1 MERGGGRR
9 PAKAPNVNA
18 RVLAILL
25 CTAFASSVPGCTA
38 RVIPSAYSST
48 GAPPS
53 ELTNRACRPILYR
66 PKGARMPRRISLH
79 GPGLVFGGGGTDVDG
94 EFVWIHDTLVGSHTR
109 RGGDL
114 VVLRATGD
122 NDYDPYIYRL
132 APYHSVRTLL
142 LPACSSPKVLAA
154 AAAIVSASSA
164 VFFAGGDQ
172 ADYVVWKGTPVQAA
186 VQSVYDAGGIVGGT
200 SAGEAI
206 LSEYVFD
213 ARHDDRFDATSK
225 NAVRNPY
232 ERLISFTYDFLR
244 FPDGAG
250 AVADMHFVTRNRFGR
265 TAVFMARQI
274 ADGKVAGPHPEVR
287 AIAVDEASGLVVDKR
302 GVATLLLQGK
312 GGSAFLIR
320 GGAARAIDRHGPFVS
335 GRLTVT
341 KLSRQGERFDL
352 IAWCGP
358 EPTYDV
364 TVDGRR
370 PYGEIY
376 SPLDPYRP
384 PAGSRIP
391 KCG

>member
-1 MERGGGRR
+1 MHRR
-9 PAKAPNVNA
+9 VFAI
-18 RVLAILL
+18 VLSAISALG
-25 CTAFASSVPGCTA
+25 VPGCSA
-38 RVIPSAYSST
+38 PVIPNAFRETS
-48 GAPPS
+48 GAA
-53 ELTNRACRPILYR
+53 ERACRPIFYPPR
-66 PKGARMPRRISLH
+66 GAVKPRRIVLR
-79 GPGLVFGGGGTDVDG
+79 GPGLVFGGGGLDVDG
-94 EFVWIHDTLVGSHTR
+94 EFVWIHDTVVGSHAR
-109 RGGDL
+109 RDGDL
-114 VVLRATGD
+114 VILRASGD
-122 NDYDPYIYRL
+122 NDYDRYIYRL
-132 APYHSVRTLL
+132 APYNSVRTLL
-142 LPACSSPKVLAA
+142 LPDCSSPKVLAA

-172 ADYVVWKGTPVQAA
+172 ADYVVWKGTPIQTA
-186 VQSVYDAGGIVGGT
+186 VQGVYDEGGIVGGT

-213 ARHDDRFDATSK
+213 ALHDNRFDATSK

-244 FPDGAG
+244 FPAAAG

-274 ADGKVAGPHPEVR
+274 ADGKVGGTHPEVR
-287 AIAVDEASGLVVDKR
+287 AIAVDEASGLVVDR
-302 GVATLLLQGK
+302 HGMATLLLQGK

-320 GGAARAIDRHGPFVS
+320 GGAARAIEPGKPFVS
-335 GRLTVT
+335 GRMTVT

-352 IAWCGP
+352 AAWCGS

-376 SPLDPYRP
+376 SPLDPYKP
-384 PAGSRIP
+384 PPNSRIP
-391 KCG
+391 KCKGSSDLSQI